1 MAGVTGVR
9 QLGPCTSVRLPPLG
23 RRKTGLFHG
32 APRKTHGGG
41 ALGRLLFV
49 TVEPHCFSEGGGQ
62 HRGRRMRM
70 CPRGLLLAEPPPRVV
85 GHSYDV
91 NEAATETR
99 KAETR
104 EGGRMR
110 KAVQSVY

>member
-1 MAGVTGVR
+1 
-9 QLGPCTSVRLPPLG
+9 
-23 RRKTGLFHG
+23 
-32 APRKTHGGG
+32 
-41 ALGRLLFV
+41 
-49 TVEPHCFSEGGGQ
+49 
-62 HRGRRMRM
+62 MRM

-104 EGGRMR
+104 EGDRMR